1 DIMGCKVSNV
11 ELQPLKERFLSTER
25 IFKMMKKVSVRWR
38 DKLQFIAHDS
48 LGNSML
54 LNSPK
59 EKDEGAKP
67 SDLLP
72 MGLASCSGIN
82 VLRILR
88 KEKQDL
94 RKFEIQV
101 FFKQALKPPWKFE
114 KIHLKYLI
122 GGRNIGE
129 KFVRRAIELSQKKYC
144 SVFATLKGNVKLESS
159 YEIEEVA

>member
-1 DIMGCKVSNV
+1 MGCRVLNA
-11 ELQPLKERFLSTER
+11 ELQPFKESFLSIEIIFER
-25 IFKMMKKVSVRWR
+25 IKKVSVRWTG
-38 DKLQFIAHDS
+38 KLQFQAHDS

-59 EKDEGAKP
+59 EEGEGVKP

-72 MGLASCSGIN
+72 IGLASCSGID
-82 VLRILR
+82 VLRILE
-88 KEKQDL
+88 KQKQDL

-122 GGRNIGE
+122 GGRN
-129 KFVRRAIELSQKKYC
+129 
-144 SVFATLKGNVKLESS
+144 
-159 YEIEEVA
+159 